1 MHTLE
6 VLEATAL
13 VRFSSGNVRRK
24 TSSEL
29 GERGNPPFLTLSSL
43 LVLYHLHNDHH
54 HGEGGVS
61 GWWGGGLPF
70 YVGTINSSL
79 RLLAAGED
87 QPNLS
92 LPDAATNVQSGI
104 PMLIEVCPLV
114 MDGEQL
120 L

>member
-1 MHTLE
+1 MQRQ
-6 VLEATAL
+6 VATAL
-13 VRFSSGNVRRK
+13 VWFASGNVGWK

-29 GERGNPPFLTLSSL
+29 GERGDPPFLTLSSL

-114 MDGEQL
+114 MDGEL

>member
-1 MHTLE
+1 MFDGKHHPS
-6 VLEATAL
+6 
-13 VRFSSGNVRRK
+13 R
-24 TSSEL
+24 
-29 GERGNPPFLTLSSL
+29 EREGNPPFLTLSSL

-92 LPDAATNVQSGI
+92 LPDAATNVQNGI